1 MARIIKIFDTTLRDG
16 EQSPGC
22 SMNLNEKIEVALQL
36 EKLGVDVIEAGFAIA
51 SPGDLAAIQAVSKAV
66 SSCTIASL
74 SRATEKDIDA
84 AFEGVRLAK
93 RPRIHTFLA
102 TSPVHM
108 QYKLKMTPDQ
118 VFERAA
124 SMVSYAKKYC
134 EDVEFSAEDASRSDW
149 PFLVKVLEEVIRRGA
164 TVINI
169 PDTVGYST
177 PDEMYALIRH
187 VMENV
192 NGIEKVE
199 VSVHCHNDL
208 GMAVAN
214 SLAAVRAGA
223 GQVECTLNGIGERAG
238 NASLEEVVMA
248 LNTRGIYFDA
258 ACSVNSSQIYR
269 SSRLVQ
275 TITGV
280 QVAPN
285 KAIVGA
291 NAFAHEAGIHQH
303 GVMLERSTYEIM
315 TPESIGIPQNTMVL
329 GKHSGRHAF
338 EDRLAALGYQLDK
351 KALDAAFEQFKI
363 LADKKKIVQ
372 DGDIDAI
379 VGNRIAESPE
389 AYHLDRFVINSGN
402 TITSTAIIRLSS
414 GEKQFE
420 SVAIGDGPVDASF
433 KAINDIVGMDLVLK
447 DYSLHSVTA
456 GEDALGEA
464 VVKLSFDGKSVVG
477 RGLSTDIMES
487 SIKAYLNGVNK
498 MTAEMGV

>member
-1 MARIIKIFDTTLRDG
+1 MGRQIKVFDTTLRDG

-51 SPGDLAAIQAVSKAV
+51 SPGDLAAIQAIAQVVKDCS
-66 SSCTIASL
+66 IASL
-74 SRATEKDIDA
+74 ARATEKDIDA
-84 AFEGVRLAK
+84 AFEGVRLAR
-93 RPRIHTFLA
+93 RPRIHTFIA
-102 TSPVHM
+102 TSPIHM
-108 QYKLKMTPDQ
+108 QYKLKMTPEQ
-118 VFERAA
+118 VLERSAA
-124 SMVSYAKKYC
+124 MVSRAKTYC

-149 PFLVKVLEEVIRRGA
+149 PFLVKVFETVIRCGA

-177 PDEMYALIRH
+177 PDEMYALVKH
-187 VMENV
+187 VVENV
-192 NGIEKVE
+192 SGIDKVE

-223 GQVECTLNGIGERAG
+223 AQVECTLNGIGERAG

-248 LNTRGIYFDA
+248 LNTRAPYFDVS
-258 ACSVNSSQIYR
+258 CGVKTNQIYR
-269 SSRLVQ
+269 SSKLVQ

-280 QVAPN
+280 QVTPN

-303 GVMLERSTYEIM
+303 GVMLERTTYEIM
-315 TPESIGIPQNTMVL
+315 TPESIGIPQNSMVL

-338 EDRLAALGYQLDK
+338 EERLVALGYQLDK

-363 LADKKKIVQ
+363 LADKKKIVL

-379 VGNRIAESPE
+379 VGNRVADSAE
-389 AYHLDRFVINSGN
+389 AYRLDRFVINSGN
-402 TITSTAIIRLSS
+402 TITATAIIRLSS
-414 GEKQFE
+414 GEKEFE

-464 VVKLSFDGKSVVG
+464 VVKLGYDGRSVVG
-477 RGLSTDIMES
+477 RGLSTDIIES

-498 MTAEMGV
+498 MMAEMGV